1 MPAAADPPPGA
12 WDGLRRRDPA
22 TFQRL
27 FQEFWPAVL
36 GRARRLMPAHFDQ
49 ENAAAETMYLAF
61 RNARSFRPGCHP
73 FPWLARICLRVCL
86 RDRSRLRRALDAL
99 ARAFRHRGATSKP
112 DDGAREATPGWAPSD
127 GVATLR
133 AAMQR
138 LPQRQREAVL
148 LRYLF
153 NVAPREIAQLTKVR
167 PETVRKTLLRGLAG
181 LAPQPGRLRGTRG
194 GGEAGAPVEARGSKE
209 GPR

>member
-1 MPAAADPPPGA
+1 MPAAANPSPGS

-27 FQEFWPAVL
+27 FQEFWPAVV

-61 RNARSFRPGCHP
+61 RHARSFRAGSHP

-86 RDRSRLRRALDAL
+86 RDRSRLRRVVDAL
-99 ARAFRHRGATSKP
+99 AGAFRNRDA
-112 DDGAREATPGWAPSD
+112 APGSADPGRLGPAAWHASD
-127 GVATLR
+127 GVHALR
-133 AAMQR
+133 GAVQR
-138 LPQRQREAVL
+138 LPRRQREAVL

-153 NVAPREIAQLTKVR
+153 NVAPREIAELMDVR
-167 PETVRKTLLRGLAG
+167 LGTVRKTLLRGLAG
-181 LAPQPGRLRGTRG
+181 LAPQPGRIRGTGG

-209 GPR
+209 GLR